1 MREMKDS
8 GTVWRKV
15 PLNWNLVRIDSLYV
29 LRNEKVSDRDYQPLS
44 VTKQGILPQLETAA
58 KTDAHD
64 SRKLV
69 KKGDFAINSRSDRRG
84 SCGISELDGS
94 VSLINTVLK
103 PRSNMNPRYYNWL
116 FHTNEFGDE
125 FYKWGHGIVD
135 DLWTTN
141 WQDMKVINIPQPPIK
156 EQKAIADFL
165 DKKCSEIDALTKNI
179 EKQKEVLEDYK
190 KSVITAAVT
199 KGLNPNVEMK
209 DSGLNWSA
217 LIPKNWKVNRI
228 KYIFESKKGLPITKE
243 HLIESGLPV
252 ISYGQI
258 HSKDNKSTMITES
271 LKRFVSFDYQ
281 LLFPKC
287 NVHINDFIFAD
298 TSEDYAG
305 CGNFIYKRDTS
316 LLYAGYHSIILSSIA
331 NQDNRYFAY
340 LFLTDCWRKQIRERA
355 SGVKVFSITQSNINN
370 VFVIVPPMKEQ
381 IIISNY
387 LDDVCNEV
395 DTIIVNK
402 KRQLEILAQYKKSMI
417 FEYVTGKKEVI
428 V

>member
-141 WQDMKVINIPQPPIK
+141 WQDMKVINIPEPPIK
-156 EQKAIADFL
+156 EQKVIADFL
-165 DKKCSEIDALTKNI
+165 DKKCSEIDALTKDI
-179 EKQKEVLEDYK
+179 EKQIEVLEDYK
-190 KSVITAAVT
+190 KSVITEAVT

-209 DSGLNWSA
+209 ESGIQWIGNC
-217 LIPKNWKVNRI
+217 PKNWSIKKFKYVHNGANVGESI
-228 KYIFESKKGLPITKE
+228 DKEYWSDDKSDFLFYTAGINPINTTFKNFPDWKYINDNDLLLARNGTPYVYYPLKGAVYSDHIIRTKINE
-243 HLIESGLPV
+243 K
-252 ISYGQI
+252 Y
-258 HSKDNKSTMITES
+258 D
-271 LKRFVSFDYQ
+271 KRFIRY
-281 LLFPKC
+281 
-287 NVHINDFIFAD
+287 
-298 TSEDYAG
+298 
-305 CGNFIYKRDTS
+305 S
-316 LLYAGYHSIILSSIA
+316 LMRSIDSVVVDSVSIA
-331 NQDNRYFAY
+331 TWSISLWNTQTLPMPNLLEQKSIAD
-340 LFLTDCWRKQIRERA
+340 FLDEECKKIDETIFDKQ
-355 SGVKVFSITQSNINN
+355 K
-370 VFVIVPPMKEQ
+370 
-381 IIISNY
+381 
-387 LDDVCNEV
+387 
-395 DTIIVNK
+395 
-402 KRQLEILAQYKKSMI
+402 QLEILAEYKKSLI
-417 FEYVTGKKEVI
+417 YEYVTGKKEVI
-428 V
+428 A